1 MISLGGCF
9 GLPSTDPRGLKAPEC
24 HHPSWNSW
32 RNKRMVGKKE
42 QKNLSEL
49 DTEYWAGR
57 GHHCFNECK
66 HHLFI
71 FSPPPQTFSTTATYR
86 GCLQPPTQVAAS
98 TFAHTCPPTEQQ
110 PPMQSWGSLPSFKA
124 LSSLRQELGWSRPP
138 PSPQYLTHC
147 LNLVGVQ
154 LNTCGQDWMGSP
166 DLRKPTFNAVLQAA
180 SINPFKL
187 TQDLKSLYHLT
198 INKSKLIRRQHPLSC
213 G

>member
-1 MISLGGCF
+1 MNQKWIREKEASLGPIIPGSGATVISLGGCF
-9 GLPSTDPRGLKAPEC
+9 GLPSTDPRGLKAQSVTTLAGILEEIKDG
-24 HHPSWNSW
+24 
-32 RNKRMVGKKE
+32 RKE
-42 QKNLSEL
+42 KNRKISNL

-86 GCLQPPTQVAAS
+86 GLLSPHPGGCF
-98 TFAHTCPPTEQQ
+98 TFAHTCPPTEQ
-110 PPMQSWGSLPSFKA
+110 PPQCNHEVHCLPCKA

-138 PSPQYLTHC
+138 PSPQYPNCC

-166 DLRKPTFNAVLQAA
+166 DLRNPFNAVLQAG
-180 SINPFKL
+180 
-187 TQDLKSLYHLT
+187 LYQP
-198 INKSKLIRRQHPLSC
+198 I
-213 G
+213 